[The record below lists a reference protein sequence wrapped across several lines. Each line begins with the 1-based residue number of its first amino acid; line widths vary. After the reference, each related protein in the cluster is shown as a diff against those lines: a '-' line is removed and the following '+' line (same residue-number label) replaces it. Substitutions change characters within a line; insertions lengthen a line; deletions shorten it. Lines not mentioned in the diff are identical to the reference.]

1 MNRNEQYKGKLELIN
16 EKITHLPTDSS
27 DSSEKVF
34 PDDTLSNR
42 LLVSIDAIMELIA
55 MLCEDQGIMVKDVY
69 SNLDELVKKGLL
81 PPEMAK
87 DIRQLNATR
96 YLTRR
101 YDKIG
106 EDVIMNEK
114 ENIFSFLKE
123 FVKKLESIIKENYKE
138 T

>member
-1 MNRNEQYKGKLELIN
+1 MNRYEQYRRKLELITD
-16 EKITHLPTDSS
+16 KITHLPT

-55 MLCEDQGIMVKDVY
+55 MLCEDHNIMVKDVY

-81 PPEMAK
+81 SSEMAK
-87 DIRQLNATR
+87 EIRQLNATR
-96 YLTRR
+96 YLTRH